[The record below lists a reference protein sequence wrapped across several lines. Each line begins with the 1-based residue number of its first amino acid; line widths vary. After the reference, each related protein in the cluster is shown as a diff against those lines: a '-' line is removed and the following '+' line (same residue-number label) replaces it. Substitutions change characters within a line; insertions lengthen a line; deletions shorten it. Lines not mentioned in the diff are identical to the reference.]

1 MIIFTY
7 DINYIYNGI
16 ERDKLAPQY
25 QIGEVATRLGVSVD
39 TIRFYEKIS
48 LMKASARSILGYR
61 LYTENDIQ
69 ILQSIREFKA
79 SGFSLQEIRQL
90 LGLRRHPSRA
100 CSHVREIL
108 GKKLFQIKQ
117 KIGGLEM
124 IEAELSRNWQNCN
137 RALES
142 PSANDALKCP
152 VFAKCEA

>member
-1 MIIFTY
+1 
-7 DINYIYNGI
+7 
-16 ERDKLAPQY
+16 LAPQY

-61 LYTENDIQ
+61 LYTEDDIQ

-79 SGFSLQEIRQL
+79 SDFSLQEIRQL

-108 GKKLFQIKQ
+108 GKKLSQIKQ